1 MELVARVK
9 SQLRRYQVYSKP
21 IGVDNSIIQA
31 NDLLIDTNKKMV
43 SVDNRP
49 VAVTKIEYEILVL
62 LASHPGTVFS
72 TEDIYTKIWHEEAT
86 HANNTIMVHIRKL
99 REKIERQPRT
109 PLSYLVAFL
118 IYSILG
124 IIFDRIIPI
133 AVPNEMR
140 YALCYA
146 ISFIVFVE
154 IFFKLIDFTIEYIRK
169 LRRSIQQ
176 VTSGNYGVQ
185 CEVEYDDELGSLA
198 ANINVLSK
206 TLLAKEKESEKL
218 KEKERAALDIERNA
232 ERQKNELITNVAHD
246 LRTPL
251 TTIVGYLELIKDD
264 TALSKE
270 DVHKYS
276 GIAYEKSIRLQEMMD
291 DLFEFTK
298 LDNADIKLN
307 KSMINLSGLIMQMTD
322 EFYPSFKDCNITP
335 IVDLPEENI
344 YVQGDGQLLAR
355 VFDNLISNA
364 LKYGYHNTDL
374 KIEVSGDE
382 KYATVK
388 VINHGDT
395 IASEDIPLLFNKFYR
410 TDSSRNSKTGGTG
423 LGLAITKNIV
433 DLHHGDIS
441 VTSDDQIT
449 TFIVKFNRYFDQN

>member
-1 MELVARVK
+1 MQK
-9 SQLRRYQVYSKP
+9 LRKLFISSFKWR
-21 IGVDNSIIQA
+21 
-31 NDLLIDTNKKMV
+31 LLINIT
-43 SVDNRP
+43 
-49 VAVTKIEYEILVL
+49 
-62 LASHPGTVFS
+62 
-72 TEDIYTKIWHEEAT
+72 
-86 HANNTIMVHIRKL
+86 
-99 REKIERQPRT
+99 
-109 PLSYLVAFL
+109 LSYLVAFL

-146 ISFIVFVE
+146 ISFIFFVE

>member
-1 MELVARVK
+1 MMQK
-9 SQLRRYQVYSKP
+9 LRKLFISSFKWR
-21 IGVDNSIIQA
+21 
-31 NDLLIDTNKKMV
+31 LLINIT
-43 SVDNRP
+43 
-49 VAVTKIEYEILVL
+49 
-62 LASHPGTVFS
+62 
-72 TEDIYTKIWHEEAT
+72 
-86 HANNTIMVHIRKL
+86 
-99 REKIERQPRT
+99 
-109 PLSYLVAFL
+109 LSYLVAFL

-264 TALSKE
+264 SALSKE

-335 IVDLPEENI
+335 RVNLPEENI

-395 IASEDIPLLFNKFYR
+395 IAPEDIPLLFNKFYR

>member
-1 MELVARVK
+1 MMQK
-9 SQLRRYQVYSKP
+9 LRKLFISSFKWR
-21 IGVDNSIIQA
+21 
-31 NDLLIDTNKKMV
+31 LLINIT
-43 SVDNRP
+43 
-49 VAVTKIEYEILVL
+49 
-62 LASHPGTVFS
+62 
-72 TEDIYTKIWHEEAT
+72 
-86 HANNTIMVHIRKL
+86 
-99 REKIERQPRT
+99 
-109 PLSYLVAFL
+109 LSYLVAFL

-382 KYATVK
+382 NYATVK

>member
-1 MELVARVK
+1 MMQK
-9 SQLRRYQVYSKP
+9 LRKLFISSFKWR
-21 IGVDNSIIQA
+21 
-31 NDLLIDTNKKMV
+31 LLINIT
-43 SVDNRP
+43 
-49 VAVTKIEYEILVL
+49 
-62 LASHPGTVFS
+62 
-72 TEDIYTKIWHEEAT
+72 
-86 HANNTIMVHIRKL
+86 
-99 REKIERQPRT
+99 
-109 PLSYLVAFL
+109 LSYLVAFL

-335 IVDLPEENI
+335 IADLPEENI

>member
-1 MELVARVK
+1 MMQK
-9 SQLRRYQVYSKP
+9 LRKLFISSFKWR
-21 IGVDNSIIQA
+21 
-31 NDLLIDTNKKMV
+31 LLINIT
-43 SVDNRP
+43 
-49 VAVTKIEYEILVL
+49 
-62 LASHPGTVFS
+62 
-72 TEDIYTKIWHEEAT
+72 
-86 HANNTIMVHIRKL
+86 
-99 REKIERQPRT
+99 
-109 PLSYLVAFL
+109 LSYLVAFL

-185 CEVEYDDELGSLA
+185 CEVEYNDELGSLA

-218 KEKERAALDIERNA
+218 KEKEKAALDIERNA

>member
-1 MELVARVK
+1 MMQK
-9 SQLRRYQVYSKP
+9 LRKLFISSFKWR
-21 IGVDNSIIQA
+21 
-31 NDLLIDTNKKMV
+31 LLINIT
-43 SVDNRP
+43 
-49 VAVTKIEYEILVL
+49 
-62 LASHPGTVFS
+62 
-72 TEDIYTKIWHEEAT
+72 
-86 HANNTIMVHIRKL
+86 
-99 REKIERQPRT
+99 
-109 PLSYLVAFL
+109 LSYLVAFL

-264 TALSKE
+264 SALSKE

-322 EFYPSFKDCNITP
+322 EFYPSFKECNITP

>member
-1 MELVARVK
+1 MMQK
-9 SQLRRYQVYSKP
+9 LRKLFISSFKWR
-21 IGVDNSIIQA
+21 
-31 NDLLIDTNKKMV
+31 LLINIT
-43 SVDNRP
+43 
-49 VAVTKIEYEILVL
+49 
-62 LASHPGTVFS
+62 
-72 TEDIYTKIWHEEAT
+72 
-86 HANNTIMVHIRKL
+86 
-99 REKIERQPRT
+99 
-109 PLSYLVAFL
+109 LSYLVAFL

-335 IVDLPEENI
+335 IVNLPEENI

-374 KIEVSGDE
+374 KIEVSDDE

-395 IASEDIPLLFNKFYR
+395 IAPEDIPLLFNKFYR

>member
-1 MELVARVK
+1 MMQK
-9 SQLRRYQVYSKP
+9 LRKLFISSFKWR
-21 IGVDNSIIQA
+21 
-31 NDLLIDTNKKMV
+31 LLINIT
-43 SVDNRP
+43 
-49 VAVTKIEYEILVL
+49 
-62 LASHPGTVFS
+62 
-72 TEDIYTKIWHEEAT
+72 
-86 HANNTIMVHIRKL
+86 
-99 REKIERQPRT
+99 
-109 PLSYLVAFL
+109 LSYLVAFL

-124 IIFDRIIPI
+124 IVFDRIIPI

-140 YALCYA
+140 YTLCYA

-154 IFFKLIDFTIEYIRK
+154 IFFKLIDFTVEYIRK

-382 KYATVK
+382 KYAIVK

>member
-1 MELVARVK
+1 MMQK
-9 SQLRRYQVYSKP
+9 LRKLFISSFKWR
-21 IGVDNSIIQA
+21 
-31 NDLLIDTNKKMV
+31 LLINIT
-43 SVDNRP
+43 
-49 VAVTKIEYEILVL
+49 
-62 LASHPGTVFS
+62 
-72 TEDIYTKIWHEEAT
+72 
-86 HANNTIMVHIRKL
+86 
-99 REKIERQPRT
+99 
-109 PLSYLVAFL
+109 LSYLVAFL

-344 YVQGDGQLLAR
+344 CVQGDGQLLAR

>member
-1 MELVARVK
+1 MMQK
-9 SQLRRYQVYSKP
+9 LRKLFISSFKWR
-21 IGVDNSIIQA
+21 
-31 NDLLIDTNKKMV
+31 LLINIT
-43 SVDNRP
+43 
-49 VAVTKIEYEILVL
+49 
-62 LASHPGTVFS
+62 
-72 TEDIYTKIWHEEAT
+72 
-86 HANNTIMVHIRKL
+86 
-99 REKIERQPRT
+99 
-109 PLSYLVAFL
+109 LSYLVAFL

-449 TFIVKFNRYFDQN
+449 TFIVRFNRYFDQN

>member
-1 MELVARVK
+1 MMQK
-9 SQLRRYQVYSKP
+9 LRKLFISSFKWR
-21 IGVDNSIIQA
+21 
-31 NDLLIDTNKKMV
+31 LLINIT
-43 SVDNRP
+43 
-49 VAVTKIEYEILVL
+49 
-62 LASHPGTVFS
+62 
-72 TEDIYTKIWHEEAT
+72 
-86 HANNTIMVHIRKL
+86 
-99 REKIERQPRT
+99 
-109 PLSYLVAFL
+109 LSYLVAFL

-154 IFFKLIDFTIEYIRK
+154 ILFKLIDFTIEYIRK

>member
-1 MELVARVK
+1 MMQK
-9 SQLRRYQVYSKP
+9 LRKLFISSFKWR
-21 IGVDNSIIQA
+21 
-31 NDLLIDTNKKMV
+31 LLINIT
-43 SVDNRP
+43 
-49 VAVTKIEYEILVL
+49 
-62 LASHPGTVFS
+62 
-72 TEDIYTKIWHEEAT
+72 
-86 HANNTIMVHIRKL
+86 
-99 REKIERQPRT
+99 
-109 PLSYLVAFL
+109 LSYLVAFL

-423 LGLAITKNIV
+423 LGLAITKDIV

>member
-1 MELVARVK
+1 MMQK
-9 SQLRRYQVYSKP
+9 LRKLFISSFKWR
-21 IGVDNSIIQA
+21 
-31 NDLLIDTNKKMV
+31 LLINIT
-43 SVDNRP
+43 
-49 VAVTKIEYEILVL
+49 
-62 LASHPGTVFS
+62 
-72 TEDIYTKIWHEEAT
+72 
-86 HANNTIMVHIRKL
+86 
-99 REKIERQPRT
+99 
-109 PLSYLVAFL
+109 LSYLVAFL

-124 IIFDRIIPI
+124 IVFDRIIPI

-395 IASEDIPLLFNKFYR
+395 IAPEDIPLLFNKFFR

>member
-1 MELVARVK
+1 MMQK
-9 SQLRRYQVYSKP
+9 LRKLFISSFKWR
-21 IGVDNSIIQA
+21 
-31 NDLLIDTNKKMV
+31 LLINIT
-43 SVDNRP
+43 
-49 VAVTKIEYEILVL
+49 
-62 LASHPGTVFS
+62 
-72 TEDIYTKIWHEEAT
+72 
-86 HANNTIMVHIRKL
+86 
-99 REKIERQPRT
+99 
-109 PLSYLVAFL
+109 LSYLVAFL

-264 TALSKE
+264 SALSKE

-388 VINHGDT
+388 IINHGDT
-395 IASEDIPLLFNKFYR
+395 IAPEDIPLLFNKFYR

>member
-1 MELVARVK
+1 MMQK
-9 SQLRRYQVYSKP
+9 LRKLFISSFKWR
-21 IGVDNSIIQA
+21 
-31 NDLLIDTNKKMV
+31 LLINIT
-43 SVDNRP
+43 
-49 VAVTKIEYEILVL
+49 
-62 LASHPGTVFS
+62 
-72 TEDIYTKIWHEEAT
+72 
-86 HANNTIMVHIRKL
+86 
-99 REKIERQPRT
+99 
-109 PLSYLVAFL
+109 LSYLVAFL

-124 IIFDRIIPI
+124 IVFDRIIPI

-322 EFYPSFKDCNITP
+322 EFYPSFKDCNTTP
-335 IVDLPEENI
+335 IMNLPEEDI

-395 IASEDIPLLFNKFYR
+395 IAPEDLPLLFNKFYR

>member
-1 MELVARVK
+1 MMQK
-9 SQLRRYQVYSKP
+9 LRKLFISSFKWR
-21 IGVDNSIIQA
+21 
-31 NDLLIDTNKKMV
+31 LLINIT
-43 SVDNRP
+43 
-49 VAVTKIEYEILVL
+49 
-62 LASHPGTVFS
+62 
-72 TEDIYTKIWHEEAT
+72 
-86 HANNTIMVHIRKL
+86 
-99 REKIERQPRT
+99 
-109 PLSYLVAFL
+109 LSYLVAFL

-146 ISFIVFVE
+146 ISFIVFIE

-382 KYATVK
+382 KYAIVK

>member
-1 MELVARVK
+1 MMQK
-9 SQLRRYQVYSKP
+9 LRKLFISSFKWR
-21 IGVDNSIIQA
+21 
-31 NDLLIDTNKKMV
+31 LLINIT
-43 SVDNRP
+43 
-49 VAVTKIEYEILVL
+49 
-62 LASHPGTVFS
+62 
-72 TEDIYTKIWHEEAT
+72 
-86 HANNTIMVHIRKL
+86 
-99 REKIERQPRT
+99 
-109 PLSYLVAFL
+109 LSYLVAFL

-133 AVPNEMR
+133 ALPNEMR

>member
-1 MELVARVK
+1 MMQK
-9 SQLRRYQVYSKP
+9 LRKLFISSFKWR
-21 IGVDNSIIQA
+21 
-31 NDLLIDTNKKMV
+31 LLINIT
-43 SVDNRP
+43 
-49 VAVTKIEYEILVL
+49 
-62 LASHPGTVFS
+62 
-72 TEDIYTKIWHEEAT
+72 
-86 HANNTIMVHIRKL
+86 
-99 REKIERQPRT
+99 
-109 PLSYLVAFL
+109 LSYLVAFL

-218 KEKERAALDIERNA
+218 KEKEKAALDIERNA
-232 ERQKNELITNVAHD
+232 ERQKNELITNVAHN

-395 IASEDIPLLFNKFYR
+395 IAPEDIPLLFNKFYR

>member
-1 MELVARVK
+1 MMQK
-9 SQLRRYQVYSKP
+9 LRKLFISSFKWR
-21 IGVDNSIIQA
+21 
-31 NDLLIDTNKKMV
+31 LLINIT
-43 SVDNRP
+43 
-49 VAVTKIEYEILVL
+49 
-62 LASHPGTVFS
+62 
-72 TEDIYTKIWHEEAT
+72 
-86 HANNTIMVHIRKL
+86 
-99 REKIERQPRT
+99 
-109 PLSYLVAFL
+109 LSYLVAFL

-124 IIFDRIIPI
+124 IVFDRIIPI

-298 LDNADIKLN
+298 LDNTDIKLN

-322 EFYPSFKDCNITP
+322 EFYPSFKDCNTTP
-335 IVDLPEENI
+335 IMNLPEEDI

-395 IASEDIPLLFNKFYR
+395 IAPEDLPLLFNKFYR

>member
-1 MELVARVK
+1 MMQK
-9 SQLRRYQVYSKP
+9 LRKLFISSFKWR
-21 IGVDNSIIQA
+21 
-31 NDLLIDTNKKMV
+31 LLINIT
-43 SVDNRP
+43 
-49 VAVTKIEYEILVL
+49 
-62 LASHPGTVFS
+62 
-72 TEDIYTKIWHEEAT
+72 
-86 HANNTIMVHIRKL
+86 
-99 REKIERQPRT
+99 
-109 PLSYLVAFL
+109 LSYLVAFL

-264 TALSKE
+264 SALSKE

-307 KSMINLSGLIMQMTD
+307 KSMINLSGLIMQMAD

-335 IVDLPEENI
+335 IVNLPEENI

>member
-1 MELVARVK
+1 MMQK
-9 SQLRRYQVYSKP
+9 LRKLFISSFKWR
-21 IGVDNSIIQA
+21 
-31 NDLLIDTNKKMV
+31 LLINIT
-43 SVDNRP
+43 
-49 VAVTKIEYEILVL
+49 
-62 LASHPGTVFS
+62 
-72 TEDIYTKIWHEEAT
+72 
-86 HANNTIMVHIRKL
+86 
-99 REKIERQPRT
+99 
-109 PLSYLVAFL
+109 LSYLVAFL

-124 IIFDRIIPI
+124 IVFDRIIPI

-433 DLHHGDIS
+433 DLHHGNIS

>member
-1 MELVARVK
+1 MMQK
-9 SQLRRYQVYSKP
+9 LRKLFISSFKWR
-21 IGVDNSIIQA
+21 
-31 NDLLIDTNKKMV
+31 LLINIT
-43 SVDNRP
+43 
-49 VAVTKIEYEILVL
+49 
-62 LASHPGTVFS
+62 
-72 TEDIYTKIWHEEAT
+72 
-86 HANNTIMVHIRKL
+86 
-99 REKIERQPRT
+99 
-109 PLSYLVAFL
+109 LSYLVAFL

-374 KIEVSGDE
+374 KIEVSGDK

-395 IASEDIPLLFNKFYR
+395 IAPEDIPLLFNKFYR
-410 TDSSRNSKTGGTG
+410 TDSSRNSRTGGTG
-423 LGLAITKNIV
+423 LGLAIAKNIV

>member
-1 MELVARVK
+1 MMQK
-9 SQLRRYQVYSKP
+9 LRKLFISSFKWR
-21 IGVDNSIIQA
+21 
-31 NDLLIDTNKKMV
+31 LLINIT
-43 SVDNRP
+43 
-49 VAVTKIEYEILVL
+49 
-62 LASHPGTVFS
+62 
-72 TEDIYTKIWHEEAT
+72 
-86 HANNTIMVHIRKL
+86 
-99 REKIERQPRT
+99 
-109 PLSYLVAFL
+109 LSYLVAFL

-264 TALSKE
+264 TALSKK

>member
-1 MELVARVK
+1 MMQK
-9 SQLRRYQVYSKP
+9 LRKLFISSFKWR
-21 IGVDNSIIQA
+21 
-31 NDLLIDTNKKMV
+31 LLINIT
-43 SVDNRP
+43 
-49 VAVTKIEYEILVL
+49 
-62 LASHPGTVFS
+62 
-72 TEDIYTKIWHEEAT
+72 
-86 HANNTIMVHIRKL
+86 
-99 REKIERQPRT
+99 
-109 PLSYLVAFL
+109 LSYLVAFL

-198 ANINVLSK
+198 ANINFLSK

>member
-1 MELVARVK
+1 MQK
-9 SQLRRYQVYSKP
+9 LRKLFISSFKWR
-21 IGVDNSIIQA
+21 
-31 NDLLIDTNKKMV
+31 LLINIT
-43 SVDNRP
+43 
-49 VAVTKIEYEILVL
+49 
-62 LASHPGTVFS
+62 
-72 TEDIYTKIWHEEAT
+72 
-86 HANNTIMVHIRKL
+86 
-99 REKIERQPRT
+99 
-109 PLSYLVAFL
+109 LSYLVAFL

-449 TFIVKFNRYFDQN
+449 TFIVKFNRYFVSAK

>member
-1 MELVARVK
+1 MMQK
-9 SQLRRYQVYSKP
+9 LRKLFISSFKWR
-21 IGVDNSIIQA
+21 
-31 NDLLIDTNKKMV
+31 LLINIT
-43 SVDNRP
+43 
-49 VAVTKIEYEILVL
+49 
-62 LASHPGTVFS
+62 
-72 TEDIYTKIWHEEAT
+72 
-86 HANNTIMVHIRKL
+86 
-99 REKIERQPRT
+99 
-109 PLSYLVAFL
+109 LSYLVAFL

-307 KSMINLSGLIMQMTD
+307 KNMINLSGLIMQMTD

-388 VINHGDT
+388 VISHGDT

>member
-1 MELVARVK
+1 MMQK
-9 SQLRRYQVYSKP
+9 LRKLFISSFKWR
-21 IGVDNSIIQA
+21 
-31 NDLLIDTNKKMV
+31 LLINIT
-43 SVDNRP
+43 
-49 VAVTKIEYEILVL
+49 
-62 LASHPGTVFS
+62 
-72 TEDIYTKIWHEEAT
+72 
-86 HANNTIMVHIRKL
+86 
-99 REKIERQPRT
+99 
-109 PLSYLVAFL
+109 LSYLVAFL

-218 KEKERAALDIERNA
+218 KEKERAALDVERNA
-232 ERQKNELITNVAHD
+232 EKQKNELITNVAHD

-395 IASEDIPLLFNKFYR
+395 IAPEDIPLLFNKFYR

>member
-1 MELVARVK
+1 MMQK
-9 SQLRRYQVYSKP
+9 LRKLFISSFKWR
-21 IGVDNSIIQA
+21 
-31 NDLLIDTNKKMV
+31 LLINIT
-43 SVDNRP
+43 
-49 VAVTKIEYEILVL
+49 
-62 LASHPGTVFS
+62 
-72 TEDIYTKIWHEEAT
+72 
-86 HANNTIMVHIRKL
+86 
-99 REKIERQPRT
+99 
-109 PLSYLVAFL
+109 LSYLVAFL

-218 KEKERAALDIERNA
+218 KEKEKAALDIERNA

-264 TALSKE
+264 SALSKE

>member
-1 MELVARVK
+1 MMQK
-9 SQLRRYQVYSKP
+9 LRKLFISSFKWR
-21 IGVDNSIIQA
+21 
-31 NDLLIDTNKKMV
+31 LLINIT
-43 SVDNRP
+43 
-49 VAVTKIEYEILVL
+49 
-62 LASHPGTVFS
+62 
-72 TEDIYTKIWHEEAT
+72 
-86 HANNTIMVHIRKL
+86 
-99 REKIERQPRT
+99 
-109 PLSYLVAFL
+109 LSYLVAFL

-355 VFDNLISNA
+355 VFNNLISNA

-395 IASEDIPLLFNKFYR
+395 IAPEDIPLLFNKFYR

>member
-1 MELVARVK
+1 MMQK
-9 SQLRRYQVYSKP
+9 LRMLFISSFKWR
-21 IGVDNSIIQA
+21 
-31 NDLLIDTNKKMV
+31 LLINIT
-43 SVDNRP
+43 
-49 VAVTKIEYEILVL
+49 
-62 LASHPGTVFS
+62 
-72 TEDIYTKIWHEEAT
+72 
-86 HANNTIMVHIRKL
+86 
-99 REKIERQPRT
+99 
-109 PLSYLVAFL
+109 LSYLVAFL

-395 IASEDIPLLFNKFYR
+395 IAPEDIPLLFNKFYR

>member
-1 MELVARVK
+1 MMQK
-9 SQLRRYQVYSKP
+9 LRKLFISSFKWR
-21 IGVDNSIIQA
+21 
-31 NDLLIDTNKKMV
+31 LLINIT
-43 SVDNRP
+43 
-49 VAVTKIEYEILVL
+49 
-62 LASHPGTVFS
+62 
-72 TEDIYTKIWHEEAT
+72 
-86 HANNTIMVHIRKL
+86 
-99 REKIERQPRT
+99 
-109 PLSYLVAFL
+109 LSYLVAFL

-218 KEKERAALDIERNA
+218 KEKERAALDVERNA

-335 IVDLPEENI
+335 IVNLPEENI

-374 KIEVSGDE
+374 KIEVSGDK

-395 IASEDIPLLFNKFYR
+395 IAPEDIPLLFNKFYR

-449 TFIVKFNRYFDQN
+449 TFIVRFNRYFDQN

>member
-1 MELVARVK
+1 MMQK
-9 SQLRRYQVYSKP
+9 LRKLFISSFKWR
-21 IGVDNSIIQA
+21 
-31 NDLLIDTNKKMV
+31 LLINIT
-43 SVDNRP
+43 
-49 VAVTKIEYEILVL
+49 
-62 LASHPGTVFS
+62 
-72 TEDIYTKIWHEEAT
+72 
-86 HANNTIMVHIRKL
+86 
-99 REKIERQPRT
+99 
-109 PLSYLVAFL
+109 LSYLVAFL

-307 KSMINLSGLIMQMTD
+307 MSMINLSGLIMQMTD

-364 LKYGYHNTDL
+364 LKYGCHNTDL

>member
-1 MELVARVK
+1 MMQK
-9 SQLRRYQVYSKP
+9 LRKLFISSFKWR
-21 IGVDNSIIQA
+21 
-31 NDLLIDTNKKMV
+31 LLINIT
-43 SVDNRP
+43 
-49 VAVTKIEYEILVL
+49 
-62 LASHPGTVFS
+62 
-72 TEDIYTKIWHEEAT
+72 
-86 HANNTIMVHIRKL
+86 
-99 REKIERQPRT
+99 
-109 PLSYLVAFL
+109 LSYLVAFL

-382 KYATVK
+382 KYATIK

>member
-1 MELVARVK
+1 MMQK
-9 SQLRRYQVYSKP
+9 LRKLFISSFKWR
-21 IGVDNSIIQA
+21 
-31 NDLLIDTNKKMV
+31 LLINIT
-43 SVDNRP
+43 
-49 VAVTKIEYEILVL
+49 
-62 LASHPGTVFS
+62 
-72 TEDIYTKIWHEEAT
+72 
-86 HANNTIMVHIRKL
+86 
-99 REKIERQPRT
+99 
-109 PLSYLVAFL
+109 LSYLVAFL

-264 TALSKE
+264 SALSKE

-307 KSMINLSGLIMQMTD
+307 KSIINLSGLIMQMTD

-395 IASEDIPLLFNKFYR
+395 IAPEDIPLLFNKFYR

>member
-1 MELVARVK
+1 MMQK
-9 SQLRRYQVYSKP
+9 LRKLFISSFKWR
-21 IGVDNSIIQA
+21 
-31 NDLLIDTNKKMV
+31 LLINIT
-43 SVDNRP
+43 
-49 VAVTKIEYEILVL
+49 
-62 LASHPGTVFS
+62 
-72 TEDIYTKIWHEEAT
+72 
-86 HANNTIMVHIRKL
+86 
-99 REKIERQPRT
+99 
-109 PLSYLVAFL
+109 LSYLVAFL

-307 KSMINLSGLIMQMTD
+307 KSIINLSGLIMQMTD

>member
-1 MELVARVK
+1 MMQK
-9 SQLRRYQVYSKP
+9 LRKLFISSFKWR
-21 IGVDNSIIQA
+21 
-31 NDLLIDTNKKMV
+31 LLINIT
-43 SVDNRP
+43 
-49 VAVTKIEYEILVL
+49 
-62 LASHPGTVFS
+62 
-72 TEDIYTKIWHEEAT
+72 
-86 HANNTIMVHIRKL
+86 
-99 REKIERQPRT
+99 
-109 PLSYLVAFL
+109 LSYLVAFL

-176 VTSGNYGVQ
+176 VTSGNYGLQ

-264 TALSKE
+264 SALSKE

>member
-1 MELVARVK
+1 MMQK
-9 SQLRRYQVYSKP
+9 LRKLFISSFKWR
-21 IGVDNSIIQA
+21 
-31 NDLLIDTNKKMV
+31 LLINIT
-43 SVDNRP
+43 
-49 VAVTKIEYEILVL
+49 
-62 LASHPGTVFS
+62 
-72 TEDIYTKIWHEEAT
+72 
-86 HANNTIMVHIRKL
+86 
-99 REKIERQPRT
+99 
-109 PLSYLVAFL
+109 LSYLVAFL

-232 ERQKNELITNVAHD
+232 ERQKKELITNVAHD

>member
-1 MELVARVK
+1 MMQK
-9 SQLRRYQVYSKP
+9 LRKLFISSFKWR
-21 IGVDNSIIQA
+21 
-31 NDLLIDTNKKMV
+31 LLINIT
-43 SVDNRP
+43 
-49 VAVTKIEYEILVL
+49 
-62 LASHPGTVFS
+62 
-72 TEDIYTKIWHEEAT
+72 
-86 HANNTIMVHIRKL
+86 
-99 REKIERQPRT
+99 
-109 PLSYLVAFL
+109 LSYLVAFL

-218 KEKERAALDIERNA
+218 KEKERAALDVERNA

-395 IASEDIPLLFNKFYR
+395 IAPEDIPLLFNKFYR

>member
-1 MELVARVK
+1 MMQK
-9 SQLRRYQVYSKP
+9 LRKLFISSFKWR
-21 IGVDNSIIQA
+21 
-31 NDLLIDTNKKMV
+31 LLINIT
-43 SVDNRP
+43 
-49 VAVTKIEYEILVL
+49 
-62 LASHPGTVFS
+62 
-72 TEDIYTKIWHEEAT
+72 
-86 HANNTIMVHIRKL
+86 
-99 REKIERQPRT
+99 
-109 PLSYLVAFL
+109 LSYLVAFL

-270 DVHKYS
+270 NVHKYS

-355 VFDNLISNA
+355 VFNNLISNA

-395 IASEDIPLLFNKFYR
+395 IAPEDIPLLFNKFYR